1 MLNVL
6 RKNKGFSLVELMI
19 VVAIIGIL
27 AAVAIPNFQRFQ
39 RKARQSEARS
49 LLSGLY
55 TATSSARSEWGVYVG
70 DFLSNGF
77 SPDGQLT
84 YRVDFLESA
93 QERALNNGGMIP
105 GSSVAAGDCVT
116 THGNA
121 GGFPA
126 TCVSAGGAA
135 FAMWAQ
141 KPDGVADSLPGPT
154 PAVVGVPANGGN
166 TFLATAGAFIG
177 GNIEDHWTMNETKNL
192 QNIQQGLD

>member
-55 TATSSARSEWGVYVG
+55 TATSSARSEWGVYIG
-70 DFLSNGF
+70 DFMSNGF

-84 YRVDFLESA
+84 YRVDFVEGA
-93 QERALNNGGMIP
+93 NERTINNNGPIP
-105 GSSVAAGDCVT
+105 GASAAANNCRT
-116 THGNA
+116 TYNGGA
-121 GGFPA
+121 VGFPA
-126 TCVSAGGAA
+126 TCNGVN
-135 FAMWAQ
+135 FAMWSQ
-141 KPDGVADSLPGPT
+141 KLNGVANLLPGPAA
-154 PAVVGVPANGGN
+154 AVVGVPANAGN

-177 GNIEDHWTMNETKNL
+177 GNAQDNWSINQTKNL
-192 QNIQQGLD
+192 INTQPGLD

>member
-70 DFLSNGF
+70 DFLSNGYA
-77 SPDGQLT
+77 PDGQLT
-84 YRVDFLESA
+84 YRVDFAEGA
-93 QERALNNGGMIP
+93 NERILNNNMAIP
-105 GSSVAAGDCVT
+105 GASAAAGNCIT
-116 THGNA
+116 TFGVV

-126 TCVSAGGAA
+126 GCTVA

-141 KPDGVADSLPGPT
+141 RPNGIASSLPGPT
-154 PAVVGVPANGGN
+154 AAAVAGVANGGN
-166 TFLATAGAFIG
+166 TFTATAGAFIG
-177 GNIEDHWTMNETKNL
+177 GAIADNWTIDQTKNL
-192 QNIQQGLD
+192 QNTVVGLD